1 MKIVLFLFFSGI
13 CLAGLGGCYHDTQQ
27 ELYGIST
34 TPTQCPAA
42 DTIGETYSVT
52 IAPIIA
58 ANCGTCHSG
67 SATSGGGIA
76 LDNYN
81 ALVKQANTNNNLM
94 GDINHLS
101 GHNAM
106 PQTGGMLDVCTILK
120 IQHWIDIGK
129 PNN

>member
-1 MKIVLFLFFSGI
+1 MKTVRFLFFSGI
-13 CLAGLGGCYHDTQQ
+13 CLTAIGGCYRDTQQ
-27 ELYGIST
+27 ELYGVST

-42 DTIGETYSVT
+42 DTINEKYSGT

-67 SATSGGGIA
+67 SAESGGHVP

-81 ALVKQANTNNNLM
+81 AMVTQANTNNNLM

-106 PQTGGMLDVCTILK
+106 PQNSMMLDACTILK